1 MNNKT
6 IFVGL
11 SGGVDSALSAYL
23 LKEQGYN
30 VIGVFIK
37 NWDGSNEQCSINQD
51 KKDAYA
57 VASYLKIPFQEVDFT
72 HLYKSKVFDEFL
84 DQLEKQVK
92 DGTQTVASAML
103 LVKSAD
109 IMWDLIG
116 FNDVDEVE
124 EYLEGVVNK

>member
-1 MNNKT
+1 MSK
-6 IFVGL
+6 V
-11 SGGVDSALSAYL
+11 
-23 LKEQGYN
+23 
-30 VIGVFIK
+30 K
-37 NWDGSNEQCSINQD
+37 NWAWENAEN
-51 KKDAYA
+51 
-57 VASYLKIPFQEVDFT
+57 
-72 HLYKSKVFDEFL
+72 FL

>member
-1 MNNKT
+1 M
-6 IFVGL
+6 G
-11 SGGVDSALSAYL
+11 
-23 LKEQGYN
+23 
-30 VIGVFIK
+30 
-37 NWDGSNEQCSINQD
+37 
-51 KKDAYA
+51 
-57 VASYLKIPFQEVDFT
+57 
-72 HLYKSKVFDEFL
+72 KVKQWAEDNAEKFL
-84 DQLEKQVK
+84 DNLETQVK

>member
-1 MNNKT
+1 MGK
-6 IFVGL
+6 V
-11 SGGVDSALSAYL
+11 
-23 LKEQGYN
+23 
-30 VIGVFIK
+30 K
-37 NWDGSNEQCSINQD
+37 NWAWENAEN
-51 KKDAYA
+51 
-57 VASYLKIPFQEVDFT
+57 
-72 HLYKSKVFDEFL
+72 FL

-116 FNDVDEVE
+116 FNHIDEVE

>member
-1 MNNKT
+1 MGK
-6 IFVGL
+6 V
-11 SGGVDSALSAYL
+11 
-23 LKEQGYN
+23 
-30 VIGVFIK
+30 K
-37 NWDGSNEQCSINQD
+37 NWAWDNAEN
-51 KKDAYA
+51 
-57 VASYLKIPFQEVDFT
+57 
-72 HLYKSKVFDEFL
+72 FL
-84 DQLEKQVK
+84 NQLETQVK